1 MNLEEQVSQLQQT
14 FFALQNN
21 EQNNING
28 NTNSENEQNIL
39 VSSINTT
46 STSKHEHNFSSPE
59 NLDFSI
65 SSQSLNTNDN
75 KIPFVIRLQSPN
87 LNCQTFPSTTTFFV
101 KQLEETNEIFRENID
116 NVCGA
121 SFKAYQSEN
130 LYQSVT
136 NCDGCGMGI
145 HERHLLCLSRNLEN
159 LEKSYWHENCLTC
172 VKCNKNVGNDN
183 KCFVHDG
190 RIFCTEDYSMLFGPN
205 AQATCTRCGQSITPT
220 ELVYRSA
227 GIFVYHLNCFTCFCC
242 GQQLTLGEQY
252 INVGG
257 QLICQREVNLW
268 RLQQQQQHLAQQ
280 TNFLP
285 IPQFPELEFNL
296 QRQNYNNRPHRR
308 HRDRSKKIPKRPR
321 TILNAPQRKAFKYA
335 FEKGQ
340 KPTRKVREQLARET
354 GLSVRVV
361 QVWFQNQRAKIKKES
376 TKRELDKQQN
386 IFENNNG
393 GKQSGSSAEEEI
405 IMGEEDS
412 DELDVDSC
420 LDDEEEEWE
429 EKEIVIEKNINE
441 NPPSLYIQKEENQVK
456 NKEENL
462 QQQQKQQKQNPIE
475 KLYNMHQTY
484 FAFA

>member
-1 MNLEEQVSQLQQT
+1 MGE
-14 FFALQNN
+14 
-21 EQNNING
+21 
-28 NTNSENEQNIL
+28 
-39 VSSINTT
+39 
-46 STSKHEHNFSSPE
+46 KH
-59 NLDFSI
+59 
-65 SSQSLNTNDN
+65 
-75 KIPFVIRLQSPN
+75 
-87 LNCQTFPSTTTFFV
+87 
-101 KQLEETNEIFRENID
+101 
-116 NVCGA
+116 
-121 SFKAYQSEN
+121 
-130 LYQSVT
+130 
-136 NCDGCGMGI
+136 
-145 HERHLLCLSRNLEN
+145 
-159 LEKSYWHENCLTC
+159 
-172 VKCNKNVGNDN
+172 
-183 KCFVHDG
+183 
-190 RIFCTEDYSMLFGPN
+190 MLFGPN
-205 AQATCTRCGQSITPT
+205 AQATCARCGQSITPT

-484 FAFA
+484 FAFV